1 MAELGSD
8 YVFLPQAA
16 SDLSDKHEAEIESF
30 KLLLEESRK
39 SSSKKIEELEV
50 ELEMCRKTVTQLMLE
65 KGDTER
71 NFKRQEQQSKQDIE
85 DLQAQLF
92 DLKKSACFDWRFSCI
107 YVRG

>member
-30 KLLLEESRK
+30 KLLLEESKK
-39 SSSKKIEELEV
+39 SSSNQIKELEL
-50 ELEMCRKTVTQLMLE
+50 ELDKSRKNVTQLIAE
-65 KGDTER
+65 KGDIER
-71 NFKRQEQQSKQDIE
+71 NLKRQEQQSKQDIE

-92 DLKKSACFDWRFSCI
+92 DLKKSMLMAIFSYSCSW
-107 YVRG
+107 